1 MGDERLIQQ
10 VLARYARAV
19 DRRDADAVAA
29 LYTPDGIE
37 RLSWHDRGTRTVMAT
52 FQGQA
57 EIRHAVSTFLAPHAP
72 HAWAHHM
79 TFDPIVTIT
88 GDTATLDAQF
98 VVVEVDGATRTI
110 TPAHAGYYELKL
122 RRHDGEWRIVENDT
136 ILDLAPARLDASR
149 GVLQVPFGS
158 ARDREQQSHEPVT
171 PLSPRTVR
179 SVTAPPS
186 QATPH
191 ATDCPVRARLASRGR
206 ARIIRSVAA
215 PERRLEDEAPRL
227 RSERVAESV
236 AAVVLRRR
244 YV

>member
-57 EIRHAVSTFLAPHAP
+57 EIRYAVSTFLAPHAP

-149 GVLQVPFGS
+149 GVLQVPIGPQRLLAIASRSSTTRGGS
-158 ARDREQQSHEPVT
+158 SAHIDGDGARRRHPPGARRRHRLDRCVPA
-171 PLSPRTVR
+171 LGGGY
-179 SVTAPPS
+179 
-186 QATPH
+186 ATE
-191 ATDCPVRARLASRGR
+191 RARNPSGPLPTWQSD
-206 ARIIRSVAA
+206 
-215 PERRLEDEAPRL
+215 LH
-227 RSERVAESV
+227 
-236 AAVVLRRR
+236 
-244 YV
+244 